1 MSHKIVLKAG
11 KEESSSRKHPWI
23 FSGALSQRPN
33 LKEGNLVRVESAKGA
48 FIAWGYWGNASIA
61 VRVLSREDAKP
72 DANFWNKRIQNAWD
86 YRKALGFTEQS
97 DSNCFRLIHGEGDGL
112 PGLVCDFYNGIVVVQ
127 FHNEG
132 IESFQSEIDS
142 AISKVLGSRL
152 KQIVHRNTKAK
163 NEGNLV
169 DTIEENGVVYEIDF
183 LQGQK
188 TGFFLDQRMNRLLL
202 RNYVKDKKVLNT
214 FCYTGGFSFA
224 AIKGGAEQVVSV
236 DSSEF
241 AISLLERNLSLNNF
255 DTQKHESVLA
265 DAVQY
270 MRSVASD
277 FDVIVLDPPAFAKS
291 LKARHNAIQAYKRIN
306 VAAMKAIKPGGF
318 LFTFSCSQVVD
329 YALFTKTIYSAA
341 IEAGRNIRIVHR
353 LEQSPDHPASIFHPE
368 GEYLKGMVLYID

>member
-1 MSHKIVLKAG
+1 MNANIKLKSG
-11 KEESSSRKHPWI
+11 KEDSSSRKHPWI
-23 FSGALSQRPN
+23 FSGALAQRPN
-33 LKEGNLVRVESAKGA
+33 LKEGTLVRVESIKGQ

-61 VRVLSREDAKP
+61 VRVLSWEDVEPNA
-72 DANFWNKRIQNAWD
+72 AFWEKSIENALT
-86 YRKALGFTEQS
+86 YRKALGFTTEL
-97 DSNCFRLIHGEGDGL
+97 DSNCYRLIHGEGDAI
-112 PGLVCDFYNGIVVVQ
+112 PGLVVDFYNGVVVVQ

-132 IESFQSEIDS
+132 IEQFKNEIDN
-142 AISKVLGSRL
+142 ALKAVLGSSL
-152 KQIVHRNTKAK
+152 KQIVHRNTKNK

-169 DTIEENGVVYEIDF
+169 DVIEEYGVKYEIDF

-188 TGFFLDQRMNRLLL
+188 TGFFLDQRLNRLLL
-202 RNYVKDKKVLNT
+202 RKYVKDKKVLNT

-224 AIKGGAEQVVSV
+224 ALKGGANQVVSV
-236 DSSEF
+236 DSSDF
-241 AISLLERNLSLNNF
+241 ALKLLERNLELNEF
-255 DTQKHESVLA
+255 DKSKHESVLA

-270 MRSVASD
+270 MRSVGND

-306 VAAMKAIKPGGF
+306 VAAMKAIKPGGY

-341 IEAGRNIRIVHR
+341 IEAGRTIRIVHR